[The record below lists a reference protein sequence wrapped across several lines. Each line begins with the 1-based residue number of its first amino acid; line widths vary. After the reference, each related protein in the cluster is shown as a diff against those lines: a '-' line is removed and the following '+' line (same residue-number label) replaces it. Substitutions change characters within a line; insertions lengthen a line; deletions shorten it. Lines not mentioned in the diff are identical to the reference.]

1 MKKLRFA
8 HIFAGVIG
16 LPLNVFVTVTPFRS
30 GERDGAH
37 CPADEFA
44 ASQLPRRLD
53 QASRLTD

>member
-16 LPLNVFVTVTPFRS
+16 LPLNVFVTVAPFRS

-44 ASQLPRRLD
+44 AVRNCLGIWIRRH
-53 QASRLTD
+53 A